1 MTLTA
6 IWISVLTAVTMG
18 GQPIVATV
26 LNDNKQPQVFQTKE
40 ECDAAVKHLVE
51 NKPRHI
57 FYVQGMCAPLPDVE
71 AALKQQQQQAPQQEK
86 KWDQQS

>member
-6 IWISVLTAVTMG
+6 IWISVLTAVNMG
-18 GQPIVATV
+18 GQPIVATI
-26 LNDNKQPQVFQTKE
+26 LNEHKQPLVFETKE
-40 ECDAAVKHLVE
+40 ACDMAVQEAVKD
-51 NKPRHI
+51 KPRHI

-71 AALKQQQQQAPQQEK
+71 AALKQQQQQAPQEK